1 MRNFGGTIKMTTSDV
16 ENTPDET
23 VEKNVKS
30 ISQASEAYLKN
41 IVRSRSKRTGQIYRT
56 GMAVFLRMLS
66 DQGIDIDKTSIN
78 QLTENAVSQ
87 FIEYLETA
95 DLEAAREKKKEE
107 KVNDKKSQKA
117 NSEGYAVA
125 TEKLYLVALSRFYK
139 YLTAQGIKDMN
150 LPRVEL
156 IIQSNSR
163 KAGRR
168 LPQFPVDK
176 IKQVLLYAETLNA
189 IPTTDQ
195 VELLCNLRD
204 RALILTLADTGLRIH
219 EACKLQRGNVD
230 LNEGQALLIGKGNQ
244 EALIRFSAR
253 AIAAIRDYLRERAK
267 LDGAS
272 QKQLYLL
279 PVFSRHDRA
288 AGTKIKPISTT
299 TGRAIISR
307 RVTEA
312 IGEETEWQ
320 ITPHTFRHYFVTSI
334 LRAKG
339 NLKMAQDLA
348 RHKSINSTQIYAH
361 LSNDELDQG
370 YHDIFG

>member
-1 MRNFGGTIKMTTSDV
+1 MTTSDEEITTRATSITQAV
-16 ENTPDET
+16 E
-23 VEKNVKS
+23 V
-30 ISQASEAYLKN
+30 YLEN
-41 IVRSRSKRTGQIYRT
+41 IIRSRSKRTGKIYQT
-56 GMAVFLRMLS
+56 GMAVFLRMLN
-66 DQGIDIDKTSIN
+66 DQGIDPDKTAID
-78 QLTENAVSQ
+78 QLSENAVSQ

-95 DLEAAREKKKEE
+95 DLEALREKKGEE
-107 KVNDKKSQKA
+107 TDKDTKKTSA
-117 NSEGYAVA
+117 EGYAVA

-139 YLTAQGIKDMN
+139 HLTAQGIKDMN

-168 LPQFPVDK
+168 LPQFPVDQ
-176 IKQVLLYAETLNA
+176 IKQVLVFVEALNLQ
-189 IPTTDQ
+189 TTGDH
-195 VELLCNLRD
+195 VDLLCNLRD

-219 EACKLQRGNVD
+219 EACKLQRGNID

-244 EALIRFSAR
+244 EALVRFSTR
-253 AIAAIRDYLRERAK
+253 SIAAIRDYLRERAK

-272 QKQLYLL
+272 HKQLSLL

-299 TGRAIISR
+299 TGRAIIAR
-307 RVTEA
+307 RVNEA

-320 ITPHTFRHYFVTSI
+320 ITPHTFRHYFVTTV

-348 RHKSINSTQIYAH
+348 RHKSITSTQIYAH

-370 YHDIFG
+370 YHDVFG